1 VTENKSNWLKLPQ
14 GWKFLKLEDL
24 TLEPKNDIVDGPFG
38 SNLKASEYLDD
49 GIPIIRLQNID
60 RNFFK
65 ENNLRFINPQK
76 ADFLKRHSFSK
87 GDIVITKLG
96 EPLGKACLV
105 PDLLEEGIIVADI
118 VRLRTEEQYVS
129 KKYLVYL
136 INSCIVI
143 NQLQEQTK
151 GTTRPRVN
159 LDHIRKLQIPC
170 APLNEQRRIVA
181 KIEALKARSQRV
193 KEELEAIP
201 ALLDQF
207 RQSVLAAAFRG
218 DLTADWRE
226 KNPDIEP
233 ASVLLERIRVERR
246 RRWEEAELEKM
257 KAQGKTPKD
266 DKWKEKYKEPE
277 SVDDSHLL
285 ELPDKWCWA
294 TLDQLLFSLRNGLSK
309 RPEDQPPGIPILR
322 ISAVRSMEVNT
333 SDIRFYPIDAAEDIS
348 SYLLESGDLLFTRYN
363 GSRSFVGVCGL
374 LPNLTDDLL
383 YPDKLIRGQ
392 VVDKLLCLSKYLEL
406 ACNFGVSRSHI
417 DSHIKTSAGQQG
429 IAGSDLKSTPIPL
442 PPVAEQYKIVQAV
455 NQQFS
460 ATQSLAAM
468 ADESAKNVQLL
479 DQSILAKAFR
489 GELVPQDPNDE
500 PASVLL
506 ERIRTE
512 REKLDTKKKA
522 KGKTEKKSR
531 KAKPE
536 PAEPEQ
542 LSLPGFE

>member
-1 VTENKSNWLKLPQ
+1 MSQNGCSQRQGSDGVPTVVLRLADLSLDGMVTTQEQRYVPLLSTQREKYSLLQGDLLAFRVNGSKAIAGQVAYYQGSEGFTFCDHFIRFRLKTGLA
-14 GWKFLKLEDL
+14 
-24 TLEPKNDIVDGPFG
+24 EPKFIALAFKVPQIRSQVEQGMVSSAGQNTVSQSTYANVRIPF
-38 SNLKASEYLDD
+38 
-49 GIPIIRLQNID
+49 PP
-60 RNFFK
+60 F
-65 ENNLRFINPQK
+65 
-76 ADFLKRHSFSK
+76 
-87 GDIVITKLG
+87 
-96 EPLGKACLV
+96 
-105 PDLLEEGIIVADI
+105 
-118 VRLRTEEQYVS
+118 
-129 KKYLVYL
+129 
-136 INSCIVI
+136 
-143 NQLQEQTK
+143 
-151 GTTRPRVN
+151 
-159 LDHIRKLQIPC
+159 
-170 APLNEQRRIVA
+170 NEQRRIVA

-226 KNPDIEP
+226 KNPDVEP
-233 ASVLLERIRVERR
+233 ASVLLERIRAERR

-277 SVDDSHLL
+277 SLDDFHLP

-348 SYLLESGDLLFTRYN
+348 SYLLQSGDLLFTRYN

-392 VVDKLLCLSKYLEL
+392 VVDKLLCLSEYLEL

-429 IAGSDLKSTPIPL
+429 IAGSDLKCTPIPL
-442 PPVAEQYKIVQAV
+442 PPVAEQYKIVQGV

-500 PASVLL
+500 SASVLL
-506 ERIRTE
+506 ERIRAE

-522 KGKTEKKSR
+522 KGKSEKKSR

-536 PAEPEQ
+536 AAEPEQ